1 MVITAQQS
9 APVVPRNTTADGYTN
24 YVRPSLPAKSLATSM
39 PSDRQTSIG
48 ILQAGANKAAGGE
61 YQEWK
66 RSRIFNPKQTSI
78 AITAEN
84 FLKAKAGIEPLYM
97 HNIAATKLALMSVI
111 SRKPIFLH
119 WAIVFLTLFGPGDIF
134 SANSSSIAIIVS

>member
-1 MVITAQQS
+1 MAILTPISGPNAQTS
-9 APVVPRNTTADGYTN
+9 
-24 YVRPSLPAKSLATSM
+24 RPSEIRGENERVSVQPSLATSM

-48 ILQAGANKAAGGE
+48 ILQAGANKAPGSE

-97 HNIAATKLALMSVI
+97 HNIAATKLALMSVMD
-111 SRKPIFLH
+111 REKPRYSEQLNIL
-119 WAIVFLTLFGPGDIF
+119 A
-134 SANSSSIAIIVS
+134 

>member
-1 MVITAQQS
+1 MAILTPISGPNAQTS
-9 APVVPRNTTADGYTN
+9 
-24 YVRPSLPAKSLATSM
+24 RPSEIRGENERVSVQPSLATSM

-66 RSRIFNPKQTSI
+66 KSRIFNPKQTSI

-97 HNIAATKLALMSVI
+97 HNIAATKLALMSVMD
-111 SRKPIFLH
+111 REKPRYSEQLNIL
-119 WAIVFLTLFGPGDIF
+119 A
-134 SANSSSIAIIVS
+134 